1 MAKWEYKDIQIV
13 EDNTNTEA
21 AEPVTVSEVK
31 AFLQVEGTAYDSV
44 LAIFITAARKQ
55 IEQYCN
61 VSLVPKEIIC
71 KVRNPNY
78 KPFPLPFGP
87 VDTVTAV
94 KWKECPSQLVT
105 LTEGDDYDVDLG
117 TITYINSS
125 EADTQPCNFHQVEY
139 TTTADTSVAFKQA
152 IIAQA
157 AYMYTHRDDAS
168 VAGWSNA
175 ALALCNTLKNVVI

>member
-1 MAKWEYKDIQIV
+1 MAKWEYRDIQITD
-13 EDNTNTEA
+13 DNTNEGA
-21 AEPVTVSEVK
+21 AEPVSAAEVK
-31 AFLQVEGTAYDSV
+31 AFLQIEGTAYDTV
-44 LAIFITAARKQ
+44 IEIFITAARKQ

-94 KWKECPSQLVT
+94 KWKECPST
-105 LTEGDDYDVDLG
+105 LTTLTVDTDYDVDYG
-117 TITYINSS
+117 TITYIESS

-139 TTTADTSVAFKQA
+139 TTTADTSAAFKQA

-157 AYMYTHRDDAS
+157 AYMYTHRDDAT

>member
-1 MAKWEYKDIQIV
+1 MAKWEYRDIQITD
-13 EDNTNTEA
+13 DNTNEGA
-21 AEPVTVSEVK
+21 AEPVSAAEVK
-31 AFLQVEGTAYDSV
+31 AFLQIEGTAYDTV
-44 LAIFITAARKQ
+44 IEIFITAARKQ

-61 VSLVPKEIIC
+61 VSLVPKEIVC

-94 KWKECPSQLVT
+94 KWKECPST
-105 LTEGDDYDVDLG
+105 LTTLTVDTDYDVDYG
-117 TITYINSS
+117 TITYIESS

-139 TTTADTSVAFKQA
+139 TTTADTSAAFKQA

-157 AYMYTHRDDAS
+157 GYMYTHRDDAT